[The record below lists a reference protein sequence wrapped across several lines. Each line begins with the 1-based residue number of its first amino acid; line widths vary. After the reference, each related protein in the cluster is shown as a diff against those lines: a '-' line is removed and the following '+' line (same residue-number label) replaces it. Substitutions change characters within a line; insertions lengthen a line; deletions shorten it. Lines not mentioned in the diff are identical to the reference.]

1 MSTVTGDDLTR
12 SPHPRLPPFVGDYV
26 GYDISGVAA
35 GTHLGLPS
43 GSLTFIV
50 AIDRPLEQYDPSTDS
65 AEAFD
70 VLLAGLHLRPTLIRH
85 DGTMAGIQINFSPLA
100 PRAFFDAPARE
111 FVHRTYDF
119 KAIARPIAEELHERV
134 NAAAT
139 WSARFDAID
148 DVLTRVIDEGVGPRP
163 EVLESW
169 RQIALAHGGLP
180 VSLIADHIGWS
191 RRHLNAQFHAEFGIG
206 PKDAARVLRF
216 DRARR
221 MIDSNQASMAEIA
234 AVCGYSDQSHLN
246 RDFKALTGTSPT
258 RWLREDPIV
267 RKFERDGLLATR

>member
-1 MSTVTGDDLTR
+1 MSTAAIDDLTR
-12 SPHPRLPPFVGDYV
+12 SPHPRLRPFVGDYV
-26 GYDISGVAA
+26 GYDISDVPA

-50 AIDRPLEQYDPSTDS
+50 AIDRPLEQYDQATNSVD
-65 AEAFD
+65 AFD

-100 PRAFFDAPARE
+100 PRAFFDAPAIE
-111 FVHRTYDF
+111 FVHRTYDL
-119 KAIARPIAEELHERV
+119 KSIARPIAEELHERV

-148 DVLTRVIDEGVGPRP
+148 DVLTRVITDGAGPRA

-169 RQIALAHGGLP
+169 HQMALAHGGLP
-180 VSLIADHIGWS
+180 VSLVADHVGWS
-191 RRHLNAQFHAEFGIG
+191 RRHLNAQFQAEFGIG
-206 PKDAARVLRF
+206 PKEAARVLRF

-221 MIDSNQASMAEIA
+221 MIDSGRAPMAEIA
-234 AVCGYSDQSHLN
+234 AACGYSDQSHLN
-246 RDFKALTGTSPT
+246 RNFKLLTGTSPT

-267 RKFERDGLLATR
+267 RKVERDDLLEAR